1 MLVLQVCANLRVAMK
16 FNPDIHHRRSIRL
29 KNFDYSRDGAYFV
42 TLCTFDRGCHFERFG
57 QLRQIVEAQ
66 WYSLPARFPGV
77 ALDEFVIMP
86 NHFHGIIVLSS
97 VSCENP
103 HFMHSRSGHPQGVPL
118 QNPKIGDIVGAF
130 KSLCVNEW
138 LKIITSE
145 NINTTGKFWQHN
157 YYEHVIR
164 NDVEMDRIR
173 QYIADNP
180 QRWALDRE
188 NPDLGEKQQQQIE
201 HWMV

>member
-1 MLVLQVCANLRVAMK
+1 
-16 FNPDIHHRRSIRL
+16 
-29 KNFDYSRDGAYFV
+29 V

-66 WYSLPARFPGV
+66 WYSLSARFPGV

-86 NHFHGIIVLSS
+86 NHFHGIIVLSRD
-97 VSCENP
+97 VSCEYP
-103 HFMHSRSGHPQGVPL
+103 DFMHSRSGHPQGAGHPQGVPL

-130 KSLCVNEW
+130 KSLCVNKW
-138 LKIITSE
+138 LKIIKSE
-145 NINTTGKFWQHN
+145 NINAIGKFWQHN

-164 NDVEMDRIR
+164 NDGEMERIR
-173 QYIADNP
+173 QYIVDNP
-180 QRWALDRE
+180 LRWVQDRE
-188 NPDLGEKQQQQIE
+188 NPDLGEQQEQQIE